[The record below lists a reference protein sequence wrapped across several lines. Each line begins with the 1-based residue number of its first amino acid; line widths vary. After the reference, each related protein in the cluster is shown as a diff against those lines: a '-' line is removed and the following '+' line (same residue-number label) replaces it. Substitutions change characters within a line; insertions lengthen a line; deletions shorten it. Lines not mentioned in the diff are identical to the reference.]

1 MAFVIVFAVCFFP
14 QHVFM
19 LWFYIHPTA
28 QQDYNVFW
36 HYFRILGFC
45 LAFTNSCINPIALYC
60 VSSTFRKYFDR
71 YFSTKK
77 RKKNTHTHIHFL
89 DFLDLSYSEW
99 KSCLVRTNRKSISI
113 FKYSQLEISGENFDS
128 NLTPTEWSY
137 LKNESY
143 QKLLSIRVKIAR
155 LTHNQCSSRVYSVT
169 RITSPWISRAFS
181 RFRNENHFREKIRTN
196 SAVAMNI
203 YCLPGIEFE
212 I

>member
-1 MAFVIVFAVCFFP
+1 MAKMVMAFVIVFAVCFFP

-77 RKKNTHTHIHFL
+77 RKKNTHTHTYI
-89 DFLDLSYSEW
+89 S
-99 KSCLVRTNRKSISI
+99 SISSI
-113 FKYSQLEISGENFDS
+113 YRIVSENRVSLERIENQFRFLNIHGSKRNIRRKFWQQFNAYGMILFKERIVSEITINTS
-128 NLTPTEWSY
+128 
-137 LKNESY
+137 KN
-143 QKLLSIRVKIAR
+143 
-155 LTHNQCSSRVYSVT
+155 CS
-169 RITSPWISRAFS
+169 
-181 RFRNENHFREKIRTN
+181 TN
-196 SAVAMNI
+196 A
-203 YCLPGIEFE
+203 
-212 I
+212 